1 MNTTTKLWWLC
12 YKAIPLVFDNSLSY
26 LEMLARLLEYV
37 NNLKDALKELYEK
50 VEVLDEKV
58 ERYYNDLLNR
68 LDELET
74 TLRNYIDT
82 EIQNTKDELL
92 EVIEENNTAMMQK
105 IQDFIDYIN
114 GLIGE
119 VKDVCF
125 NPTNGHYENVCKILQ
140 DLYTS
145 MQIDAMT
152 VGEFDSTNYITVDY
166 FDDFGLTAQEFDLR
180 SKLLLKDF
188 WKNVVDDKLN
198 EIGDL
203 EDLKTLSKHTLVD
216 AINEVQDTTVNQS
229 GNISSLITR
238 MNTVEGEIDGLE
250 SGGSIYLNP
259 KDSGVVSLPINSF
272 VFQNEYIISNNEIP
286 QSEINYNVL
295 LKKLSDSRF
304 VIGAQGVRNVIY
316 ESAITDKPS
325 GINFFF
331 PDEFY
336 NYITITGSFQSTII
350 GTIYYMNGNANTGSV
365 PLLLS
370 ATYNTSNSR
379 FELNFIN
386 AFGQTNQNEYT
397 RIYITLENSVIYL
410 D

>member
-50 VEVLDEKV
+50 VENLDEKV

-74 TLRNYIDT
+74 TLRNYIDS
-82 EIQNTKDELL
+82 ELQNAKDELL
-92 EVIEENNTAMMQK
+92 EVIEENNTAMNQK

-119 VKDVCF
+119 VKDICF
-125 NPTNGHYENVCKILQ
+125 NPTNGHYENVCNILQ
-140 DLYTS
+140 DIYTH

-188 WKNVVDDKLN
+188 WKNEVDDKLY
-198 EIGDL
+198 EIGNL
-203 EDLKTLSKHTLVD
+203 ENLKTLSKNTLVD

-229 GNISSLITR
+229 GNISNLITR
-238 MNTVEGEIDGLE
+238 MNTVEEEVDSLE
-250 SGGSIYLNP
+250 SGSVPQFSENKKSYGNGLWH
-259 KDSGVVSLPINSF
+259 KLDT
-272 VFQNEYIISNNEIP
+272 NEYS
-286 QSEINYNVL
+286 V
-295 LKKLSDSRF
+295 
-304 VIGAQGVRNVIY
+304 
-316 ESAITDKPS
+316 
-325 GINFFF
+325 
-331 PDEFY
+331 
-336 NYITITGSFQSTII
+336 QSTRDFYIETTGNNIII
-350 GTIYYMNGNANTGSV
+350 GGFILLQGNNITTPLKIQLDNKVDDIYGYTPPFENSSNTDFEFMGLAISVGSTTHVTPLQCKVKNNHIMIQSFDFNGNRIPPLTGDYKYLCF
-365 PLLLS
+365 P
-370 ATYNTSNSR
+370 TQ
-379 FELNFIN
+379 I
-386 AFGQTNQNEYT
+386 
-397 RIYITLENSVIYL
+397 ITE
-410 D
+410 

>member
-50 VEVLDEKV
+50 VENLDEKV

-74 TLRNYIDT
+74 TLRNYIDS
-82 EIQNTKDELL
+82 ELQNTKDELL
-92 EVIEENNTAMMQK
+92 ETIEENNTAMNQK

-114 GLIGE
+114 SLLGE

-188 WKNVVDDKLN
+188 WKNEVDDKLY
-198 EIGDL
+198 EIGNL
-203 EDLKTLSKHTLVD
+203 ENLKTLSKNTLVD

-229 GNISSLITR
+229 GNISNLITR
-238 MNTVEGEIDGLE
+238 MNTVETDITTMNENLPFFTETNGLE
-250 SGGSIYLNP
+250 SSSDYTFTGKLETSTFSINNATLFYQKLENNKVLLNGFIAGTFNVGVAEDWELEISSLEVDLPNSHTIDKMPIGVFYWNNGGSQ
-259 KDSGVVSLPINSF
+259 D
-272 VFQNEYIISNNEIP
+272 
-286 QSEINYNVL
+286 
-295 LKKLSDSRF
+295 
-304 VIGAQGVRNVIY
+304 VIGSCPIGYKIVNNHIILTPMYTTYFSGSKRGIIIIPPIVI
-316 ESAITDKPS
+316 
-325 GINFFF
+325 N
-331 PDEFY
+331 
-336 NYITITGSFQSTII
+336 NYP
-350 GTIYYMNGNANTGSV
+350 N
-365 PLLLS
+365 
-370 ATYNTSNSR
+370 
-379 FELNFIN
+379 
-386 AFGQTNQNEYT
+386 
-397 RIYITLENSVIYL
+397 
-410 D
+410 

>member
-37 NNLKDALKELYEK
+37 NNLKDALRELYET
-50 VEVLDEKV
+50 VENLDEKV

-74 TLRNYIDT
+74 TLRNYIDS
-82 EIQNTKDELL
+82 ELQNAKDELL
-92 EVIEENNTAMMQK
+92 EVIEENNTAMNQK

-188 WKNVVDDKLN
+188 WKNEVDDKLY
-198 EIGDL
+198 EIGNL
-203 EDLKTLSKHTLVD
+203 ENLKTLSKNTLVD

-229 GNISSLITR
+229 GNISNLITR
-238 MNTVEGEIDGLE
+238 MNTVETDITTMNENLPFFTETNGLE
-250 SGGSIYLNP
+250 SSSDYTFTGKLETSTFSINNARLFYQKLENNKVLLNGFIAGTF
-259 KDSGVVSLPINSF
+259 KVG
-272 VFQNEYIISNNEIP
+272 NNEAWEL
-286 QSEINYNVL
+286 EISSLEVDLPNSHTFNEMP
-295 LKKLSDSRF
+295 
-304 VIGAQGVRNVIY
+304 IGV
-316 ESAITDKPS
+316 
-325 GINFFF
+325 
-331 PDEFY
+331 FY
-336 NYITITGSFQSTII
+336 WNNGSSLDITGSCPIGYKIVNNHII
-350 GTIYYMNGNANTGSV
+350 LCPIYTANFSGSKRGIIIIPPIV
-365 PLLLS
+365 
-370 ATYNTSNSR
+370 
-379 FELNFIN
+379 IN
-386 AFGQTNQNEYT
+386 NYPN
-397 RIYITLENSVIYL
+397 
-410 D
+410 